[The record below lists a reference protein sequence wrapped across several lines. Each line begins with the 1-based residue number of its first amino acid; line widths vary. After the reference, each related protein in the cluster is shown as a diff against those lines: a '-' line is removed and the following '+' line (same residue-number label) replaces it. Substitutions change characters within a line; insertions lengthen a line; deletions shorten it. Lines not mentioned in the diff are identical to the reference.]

1 MAARMYRSLNGNPS
15 LFGQVEFLV
24 DVVDSASGTFCSA
37 GTSLELYF
45 DMLLDDFSASVEE
58 SDGLACN
65 NVSGLGQEG
74 VADSGIVSDD
84 DSQVAA
90 DLSG

>member
-1 MAARMYRSLNGNPS
+1 
-15 LFGQVEFLV
+15 
-24 DVVDSASGTFCSA
+24 
-37 GTSLELYF
+37 LYF
-45 DMLLDDFSASVEE
+45 DVLLDDLSASIEQ

-74 VADSGIVSDD
+74 VADTGIVSDD
-84 DSQVAA
+84 DSEVAA

>member
-1 MAARMYRSLNGNPS
+1 MYRSLNGNPS
-15 LFGQVEFLV
+15 LFGQVEFLA
-24 DVVDSASGTFCSA
+24 DVVYGASGTFESA
-37 GTSLELYF
+37 GASLKLYF
-45 DMLLDDFSASVEE
+45 DVLLDDLSASIEQ

-74 VADSGIVSDD
+74 VADTGIVSDD
-84 DSQVAA
+84 DSEVAA